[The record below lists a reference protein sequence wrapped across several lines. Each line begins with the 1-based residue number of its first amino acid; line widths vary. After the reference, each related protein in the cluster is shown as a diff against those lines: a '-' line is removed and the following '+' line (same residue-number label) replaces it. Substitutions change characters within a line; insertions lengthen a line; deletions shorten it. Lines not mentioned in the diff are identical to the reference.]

1 MRKSFGIDVV
11 LKIAFVQHDDVMCKD
26 FFRNNSVILLTELR
40 KIIS

>member
-26 FFRNNSVILLTELR
+26 FFSKQFGDIAYRT
-40 KIIS
+40 